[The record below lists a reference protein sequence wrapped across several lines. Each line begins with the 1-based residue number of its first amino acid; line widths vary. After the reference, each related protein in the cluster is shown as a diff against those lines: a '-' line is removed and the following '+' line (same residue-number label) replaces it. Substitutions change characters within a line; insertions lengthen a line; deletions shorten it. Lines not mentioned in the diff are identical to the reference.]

1 MLTDYSVWLKYRQQW
16 QTKQNDKEELRKAQ
30 NQENSKL
37 PLKST
42 PPNTLNAI
50 SPP

>member
-1 MLTDYSVWLKYRQQW
+1 MKSSKPWKREKKSSKQKKTEQEKFKLK
-16 QTKQNDKEELRKAQ
+16 
-30 NQENSKL
+30 NSKL

-42 PPNTLNAI
+42 PPNTLNAS